1 MFPTEPVFSV
11 PRLFFMTVLSAV
23 CGVFLLILVISF
35 VFVEHFVNPA
45 ILRTAAAFQ
54 GENLGR
60 PLNPCFDQSIIP
72 YMQLGVA
79 SQIRAKYKMEAS
91 RFRVQFNNH
100 KVSGNG
106 FKNEKKNLCHIN
118 IHKQHTYLFWFK
130 MSCSRSL
137 INTQP

>member
-106 FKNEKKNLCHIN
+106 FKNEKKIFVIL
-118 IHKQHTYLFWFK
+118 TYT
-130 MSCSRSL
+130 SSTL
-137 INTQP
+137 ISSGLK